1 MNAEATKKIAEMLRE
16 SSIGKRIR
24 LISTTDPYTR
34 LKPGDEGTIDFVDDA
49 GTVFAKWDNGS
60 SLGMVFQEDRWEF
73 C

>member
-1 MNAEATKKIAEMLRE
+1 MHKEATMVIVEMLRE
-16 SSIGKRIR
+16 TAIGKRIR
-24 LISTTDPYTR
+24 LVSTTDPYTN
-34 LKPGDEGTIDFVDDA
+34 LKPGDEGTVDFVDDA